1 MNLID
6 KYVLSN
12 KMKLL
17 IKNIVVFFIK
27 FFLSEKIKLK
37 ILKYYP
43 ESNQYNWKKGLWDI
57 NLIKKPN
64 YLFIFLHT
72 IYYNY
77 FYNEIYLKELDPNK
91 RLEMQRNCFGGL
103 DDGVQYA
110 IKEADGG
117 NLRFVNGPKFKPI
130 LEKIYEL
137 DKFYKNKKILVVQ
150 IGCSNGRKIK
160 FIANKYPHFDLFGID
175 MFDNM
180 IDYCNK
186 NNNLQNLIFYKS
198 YAHNIEQL
206 ILKRK
211 FDVCIIFSSGSAQYI
226 QPEHLKIF
234 FNNISKLKNTHL
246 IFCDGYYVNNLN
258 NYFLESK
265 NSFNN
270 FAFHFTHNYQ
280 EYSKESGLILEK
292 MIIDESSDSCV
303 FSAKSNYYK

>member
-1 MNLID
+1 MSLIEF
-6 KYVLSN
+6 KTL
-12 KMKLL
+12 
-17 IKNIVVFFIK
+17 
-27 FFLSEKIKLK
+27 
-37 ILKYYP
+37 
-43 ESNQYNWKKGLWDI
+43 QY
-57 NLIKKPN
+57 
-64 YLFIFLHT
+64 
-72 IYYNY
+72 
-77 FYNEIYLKELDPNK
+77 
-91 RLEMQRNCFGGL
+91 
-103 DDGVQYA
+103 
-110 IKEADGG
+110 
-117 NLRFVNGPKFKPI
+117 
-130 LEKIYEL
+130 
-137 DKFYKNKKILVVQ
+137 
-150 IGCSNGRKIK
+150 
-160 FIANKYPHFDLFGID
+160 KYPHFDLFGID